1 MLKEVTRAQPHDF
14 PATLHELLAGT
25 QRELDE
31 IKPPFVRDMRQKA
44 PQVFQVIERR
54 RAALFQ
60 RYFGK
65 LLVDGQRAGMVR
77 KDVPANLIIEILL
90 AIVQAI
96 MNPAKMEKL
105 GMMPKEGFAGIL
117 KIVLQGALTPKGRKA
132 CAHGSLGAR
141 QPRSDRGSRIHSELC
156 PVGAIALLL
165 LLAGCGA
172 RKNAVSGTIEV
183 DEAHVGPRSGGRVEK
198 ILAWEGDRLHEGQV
212 IVQLDASE
220 LRARRDL
227 ASAQIDTAAH
237 DADAQEAQLVFL
249 RDDAGRQKDLL
260 NRRVVSA
267 TDAERSDSAAKAQE
281 KNVAA
286 AKMRVAQARAQLADI
301 DSQLAEMQIIAPAD
315 SILEVLSVKVGDV
328 LPANREA
335 ATLLMT
341 GHLWVRVYVPESWL
355 GLIKL
360 GEQVRV
366 RVDSFPHTDFN
377 GVVEQINRQA
387 EFTPR
392 NVQTVADRI
401 KQVFGVKVR
410 LPSDD
415 DRLRAGMA
423 ADVYFPNVK

>member
-1 MLKEVTRAQPHDF
+1 VNASFLGEN
-14 PATLHELLAGT
+14 
-25 QRELDE
+25 
-31 IKPPFVRDMRQKA
+31 
-44 PQVFQVIERR
+44 RR
-54 RAALFQ
+54 CRRTA
-60 RYFGK
+60 
-65 LLVDGQRAGMVR
+65 
-77 KDVPANLIIEILL
+77 
-90 AIVQAI
+90 
-96 MNPAKMEKL
+96 
-105 GMMPKEGFAGIL
+105 EGIRGGEQMIGVA
-117 KIVLQGALTPKGRKA
+117 GALAFLLLLTA
-132 CAHGSLGAR
+132 C
-141 QPRSDRGSRIHSELC
+141 SDRG
-156 PVGAIALLL
+156 
-165 LLAGCGA
+165 
-172 RKNAVSGTIEV
+172 KAVSGTIEV
-183 DEAHVGPRSGGRVEK
+183 DEAHVGPRMGGRVEK
-198 ILAWEGDRLHEGQV
+198 ILAWEGDPLHDGQL

-227 ASAQIDTAAH
+227 AAAQINTAGH

-249 RDDAGRQKDLL
+249 RDEARRQQDLL
-260 NRRVVSA
+260 QRRVVSP
-267 TDAERSDSAAKAQE
+267 TDAERADSAAKSQE

-286 AKMRVAQARAQLADI
+286 ARMRVAQARAQLADI
-301 DSQLAEMQIIAPAD
+301 DAQLAEMQVVAPAD

-335 ATLLMT
+335 ATLILT

-360 GEQVRV
+360 GEHVRV
-366 RVDSFPHTDFN
+366 RVDSFPGKDFD

-401 KQVFGVKVR
+401 RQVFGVKIR

>member
-1 MLKEVTRAQPHDF
+1 MRA
-14 PATLHELLAGT
+14 L
-25 QRELDE
+25 
-31 IKPPFVRDMRQKA
+31 FVRYYARSLRVAA
-44 PQVFQVIERR
+44 P
-54 RAALFQ
+54 L
-60 RYFGK
+60 
-65 LLVDGQRAGMVR
+65 
-77 KDVPANLIIEILL
+77 
-90 AIVQAI
+90 
-96 MNPAKMEKL
+96 
-105 GMMPKEGFAGIL
+105 
-117 KIVLQGALTPKGRKA
+117 
-132 CAHGSLGAR
+132 
-141 QPRSDRGSRIHSELC
+141 
-156 PVGAIALLL
+156 ALLL
-165 LLAGCGA
+165 LLGGCDT

-198 ILAWEGDRLHEGQV
+198 ILAQEGDRLHEGQV

-227 ASAQIDTAAH
+227 ASAQIDTAVH

-249 RDDAGRQKDLL
+249 RDDARRQQELL
-260 NRRVVSA
+260 QRRVVSS
-267 TDAERSDSAAKAQE
+267 TDAERADSAAKTQE

-301 DSQLAEMQIIAPAD
+301 DSQVAEMQVIAPAD

-328 LPANREA
+328 LPANHEV
-335 ATLLMT
+335 ATLLLT

-366 RVDSFPHTDFN
+366 RVDSFPHTDFQ
-377 GVVEQINRQA
+377 GLVEQINRQA

-410 LPSDD
+410 LPSND
-415 DRLRAGMA
+415 DRLRPGMA
-423 ADVYFPNVK
+423 ADVYFPRVK

>member
-1 MLKEVTRAQPHDF
+1 MF
-14 PATLHELLAGT
+14 
-25 QRELDE
+25 
-31 IKPPFVRDMRQKA
+31 
-44 PQVFQVIERR
+44 
-54 RAALFQ
+54 
-60 RYFGK
+60 
-65 LLVDGQRAGMVR
+65 
-77 KDVPANLIIEILL
+77 
-90 AIVQAI
+90 
-96 MNPAKMEKL
+96 
-105 GMMPKEGFAGIL
+105 
-117 KIVLQGALTPKGRKA
+117 
-132 CAHGSLGAR
+132 
-141 QPRSDRGSRIHSELC
+141 
-156 PVGAIALLL
+156 L
-165 LLAGCGA
+165 LLASCSNRG
-172 RKNAVSGTIEV
+172 NAVSGTIEV
-183 DEAHVGPRSGGRVEK
+183 DEAHVGPRAGGRVEK

-227 ASAQIDTAAH
+227 AAAQIDTAVH

-249 RDDAGRQKDLL
+249 RDDARRQQDLL
-260 NRRVVSA
+260 QRRVVSA

-301 DSQLAEMQIIAPAD
+301 DSQLAEMQVIAPSD
-315 SILEVLSVKVGDV
+315 SVLEVLSVKVGDV

-335 ATLLMT
+335 ATLLLT

-360 GEQVRV
+360 GEHVRV
-366 RVDSFPHTDFN
+366 RVDSFPHVDFE

-401 KQVFGVKVR
+401 KQVFGVKIR

-423 ADVYFPNVK
+423 ADVYFPRVK

>member
-1 MLKEVTRAQPHDF
+1 MRAW
-14 PATLHELLAGT
+14 
-25 QRELDE
+25 
-31 IKPPFVRDMRQKA
+31 FVR
-44 PQVFQVIERR
+44 
-54 RAALFQ
+54 
-60 RYFGK
+60 RYAQS
-65 LLVDGQRAGMVR
+65 LCMAG
-77 KDVPANLIIEILL
+77 PL
-90 AIVQAI
+90 AI
-96 MNPAKMEKL
+96 
-105 GMMPKEGFAGIL
+105 
-117 KIVLQGALTPKGRKA
+117 
-132 CAHGSLGAR
+132 
-141 QPRSDRGSRIHSELC
+141 
-156 PVGAIALLL
+156 LLL
-165 LLAGCGA
+165 LGGCNA

-183 DEAHVGPRSGGRVEK
+183 DEAHVGPRAGGRVEK
-198 ILAWEGDRLHEGQV
+198 ILAQEGDRLHEGQV

-227 ASAQIDTAAH
+227 AAAQIDTAVH

-249 RDDAGRQKDLL
+249 RDDAKRQQDLL
-260 NRRVVSA
+260 QRRVVSA
-267 TDAERSDSAAKAQE
+267 TDAERADSAAKSQE

-301 DSQLAEMQIIAPAD
+301 DSQLAELQVAAPAD

-335 ATLLMT
+335 ATLILI

-360 GEQVRV
+360 GEHVRV
-366 RVDSFPHTDFN
+366 RVDSFPNTDFD

-401 KQVFGVKVR
+401 KQVFGVKIR
-410 LPSDD
+410 LPSED

-423 ADVYFPNVK
+423 ADVYFPRVK

>member
-1 MLKEVTRAQPHDF
+1 MLF
-14 PATLHELLAGT
+14 
-25 QRELDE
+25 
-31 IKPPFVRDMRQKA
+31 
-44 PQVFQVIERR
+44 
-54 RAALFQ
+54 
-60 RYFGK
+60 
-65 LLVDGQRAGMVR
+65 
-77 KDVPANLIIEILL
+77 
-90 AIVQAI
+90 
-96 MNPAKMEKL
+96 
-105 GMMPKEGFAGIL
+105 
-117 KIVLQGALTPKGRKA
+117 
-132 CAHGSLGAR
+132 
-141 QPRSDRGSRIHSELC
+141 
-156 PVGAIALLL
+156 LLL
-165 LLAGCGA
+165 TGCSD

-227 ASAQIDTAAH
+227 AAAQIDTAVH

-249 RDDAGRQKDLL
+249 RDEGRRQKDLL
-260 NRRVVSA
+260 QRRVVSA
-267 TDAERSDSAAKAQE
+267 TDAERADSAAKAQE

-301 DSQLAEMQIIAPAD
+301 DSQLAEMQVIAPAD

-335 ATLLMT
+335 ATLLLT

-366 RVDSFPHTDFN
+366 RVDSFPHTDFE

-401 KQVFGVKVR
+401 KQVFGVKIR

-423 ADVYFPNVK
+423 ADVYFPRVK